1 MDGSWA
7 KFGCWVL
14 DVFSLRYT
22 GEEVRMI
29 GESQAAAGRNQRND
43 LRSARACARVH
54 ARERERER
62 NDGQLLCRPVL
73 LLGSKA
79 KGRGI
84 LVLAS
89 NPASSWG
96 HSLLLLLAGAPWWA
110 AGDSIESFPSSRAD
124 CHGMG
129 RKGEALMGLEWMQSL
144 SWCLLR

>member
-43 LRSARACARVH
+43 LRR
-54 ARERERER
+54 ARERERE
-62 NDGQLLCRPVL
+62 NNSCVDQSYSWDQMLN
-73 LLGSKA
+73 

-96 HSLLLLLAGAPWWA
+96 HLLLLLLAGAP
-110 AGDSIESFPSSRAD
+110 
-124 CHGMG
+124 
-129 RKGEALMGLEWMQSL
+129 
-144 SWCLLR
+144 

>member
-62 NDGQLLCRPVL
+62 GTMGNSCVDQSYSWDQKLKEG
-73 LLGSKA
+73 
-79 KGRGI
+79 
-84 LVLAS
+84 AS
-89 NPASSWG
+89 
-96 HSLLLLLAGAPWWA
+96 
-110 AGDSIESFPSSRAD
+110 
-124 CHGMG
+124 
-129 RKGEALMGLEWMQSL
+129 
-144 SWCLLR
+144 